1 MSLKI
6 CCKNIVKIVCTY
18 HFLKK
23 KKICGIDFWQ
33 WHCQNRKKKK
43 LLQLVRG
50 NAIAE
55 VGGKNCGNGGKVIA
69 ENGREKEK

>member
-23 KKICGIDFWQ
+23 KKWNVAMALPKQ
-33 WHCQNRKKKK
+33 KKKM
-43 LLQLVRG
+43 
-50 NAIAE
+50 AIVAMPLPKM
-55 VGGKNCGNGGKVIA
+55 GGKKNSGCRNHM
-69 ENGREKEK
+69 